1 MVHRAYL
8 LHIAW
13 DNTETLVL
21 MLEDSKAQLSLN
33 LYYTAF
39 DNDSTIASY
48 SKLVNNSNQEVVIH
62 KDFSFMADFPAAAY
76 EIVTLQGA
84 YAREKTVRRQQ
95 VEQGIFSISSNRG
108 ASGHAQNDQ
117 LFSYVI
123 KESQRMLGMCLL
135 FN

>member
-1 MVHRAYL
+1 MY
-8 LHIAW
+8 
-13 DNTETLVL
+13 
-21 MLEDSKAQLSLN
+21 
-33 LYYTAF
+33 F

-62 KDFSFMADFPAAAY
+62 KDFLFMADFPAAAY

-108 ASGHAQNDQ
+108 AWACSNTS
-117 LFSYVI
+117 LFYSVI
-123 KESQRMLGMCLL
+123 KESQRDAGNVFAIQLMYSGNFEAL
-135 FN
+135 FKRIN

>member
-1 MVHRAYL
+1 M
-8 LHIAW
+8 

-62 KDFSFMADFPAAAY
+62 KDFSLWLIF
-76 EIVTLQGA
+76 Q
-84 YAREKTVRRQQ
+84 RQLTK
-95 VEQGIFSISSNRG
+95 S
-108 ASGHAQNDQ
+108 
-117 LFSYVI
+117 
-123 KESQRMLGMCLL
+123 
-135 FN
+135 